1 MITEIEGTIGNA
13 GFYADC
19 IPVMVI
25 LIAKKYANVIPSE
38 NGKRVD
44 ITIRIGNKLFRAGIR
59 TTEKMDRLKICPN
72 LLDERGE
79 PVRLSDALSEIGVR
93 VKDRVLMRLE
103 DHSVEIFKRQPR

>member
-25 LIAKKYANVIPSE
+25 LVAKKYANVIPSE
-38 NGKRVD
+38 NGKRVE
-44 ITIRIGNKLFRAGIR
+44 ITIKIGKKLFCAGIR
-59 TTEKMDRLKICPN
+59 TTAKMDYLKICPN
-72 LLDERGE
+72 LLDECGDS
-79 PVRLSDALSEIGVR
+79 VRLSDALNEIGVH

-103 DHSVEIFKRQPR
+103 NHSVEIYKR

>member
-25 LIAKKYANVIPSE
+25 LIAKKHSNVLPSE

-44 ITIRIGNKLFRAGIR
+44 ITISIENKLFRAGVR

-72 LLDERGE
+72 LLDEHGE
-79 PVRLSDALSEIGVR
+79 PVRLADALSEIDVH

-103 DHSVEIFKRQPR
+103 DHSVEIHKR

>member
-38 NGKRVD
+38 NGKRVET
-44 ITIRIGNKLFRAGIR
+44 TIRIGNKHFRAGIR
-59 TTEKMDRLKICPN
+59 TTEKMDRIKICPN
-72 LLDERGE
+72 LVTIQHD
-79 PVRLSDALSEIGVR
+79 
-93 VKDRVLMRLE
+93 
-103 DHSVEIFKRQPR
+103 Q